1 MFISKMLFTAL
12 VFAFSGSFARIIF
25 EEYKRSKRK

>member
-1 MFISKMLFTAL
+1 MSLSRIFFTAI
-12 VFAFSGSFARIIF
+12 VFALSGAFARIIF